1 MTLDDSV
8 HLDASFPPPQPSTSD
23 LVDMNAF
30 VATTCLLIAI
40 APQAEASIFS
50 VKPKTSFYSA
60 PYASAAT
67 RLRLPE
73 DRVHI
78 PPIKDNK
85 GFCEF
90 KLIYKIADRSNSA
103 LPKSAWA
110 RCVSIDQLISSQPKH
125 DGSMH

>member
-1 MTLDDSV
+1 
-8 HLDASFPPPQPSTSD
+8 
-23 LVDMNAF
+23 MNAF

-40 APQAEASIFS
+40 APHAEASIFS

-73 DRVHI
+73 VRVHI

-103 LPKSAWA
+103 LPKTAWA

>member
-1 MTLDDSV
+1 MK
-8 HLDASFPPPQPSTSD
+8 
-23 LVDMNAF
+23 AF

-73 DRVHI
+73 VRVHI
-78 PPIKDNK
+78 PPINDNK

-103 LPKSAWA
+103 LPKTAWA
-110 RCVSIDQLISSQPKH
+110 RCVSIDQLIPSQPKH
-125 DGSMH
+125 DGSMS

>member
-1 MTLDDSV
+1 
-8 HLDASFPPPQPSTSD
+8 
-23 LVDMNAF
+23 MNAF

-73 DRVHI
+73 VRVHI
-78 PPIKDNK
+78 PPINDNK

-103 LPKSAWA
+103 LPKTAWA
-110 RCVSIDQLISSQPKH
+110 RCVSIDQLIPSQPKH
-125 DGSMH
+125 DGSMS